1 MRWHTAPTGREG
13 QDGVDVGTIKIP
25 AMPIRLRNPVH
36 RLPGCWYVQASRMLR
51 HLDERTVEAMA
62 RQSAMAMYH
71 HGALLQEAGEPMS
84 SVTFISSG
92 RVKVYRTS
100 RDGKQQTIAI
110 LGPGDAF
117 GEIGMVDAAAQ
128 DLYVEALEEVVVCRT
143 SRDAFLALASRDPA
157 LGLRLAEAMGEKL
170 QEARERIADFA
181 FRDVHG
187 RVANLVLAFLER
199 ERRLTSDPAA
209 DRIRPGLSHREL
221 ADMIGTR
228 RESVTLALN
237 ALERDGVIRVQDRQ
251 LIVIDANALREAA
264 EG

>member
-1 MRWHTAPTGREG
+1 MS
-13 QDGVDVGTIKIP
+13 TIKIP
-25 AMPIRLRNPVH
+25 AMPIRLRDPVH
-36 RLPGCWYVQASRMLR
+36 RQPGCWYVQNSRMLH
-51 HLDERTVEAMA
+51 HLDERTVDAMA

-71 HGALLQEAGEPMS
+71 AGEFLQEAGEPMS
-84 SVTFISSG
+84 SVTFINSG

-100 RDGKQQTIAI
+100 REGKQQTIAI

-117 GEIGMVDAAAQ
+117 GEIGMVDSTIQ

-143 SRDAFLALASRDPA
+143 SRDAFLGLASRDPA
-157 LGLRLAEAMGEKL
+157 LALRLAEAMGEKL
-170 QEARERIADFA
+170 HDARERIADFA

-199 ERRLTSDPAA
+199 ERRLTSDPAL
-209 DRIRPGLSHREL
+209 DRIRTGLSHREL

-237 ALERDGVIRVQDRQ
+237 TLERDGVIRVEDRQ
-251 LIVIDANALREAA
+251 LIIIDAQALREAA

>member
-1 MRWHTAPTGREG
+1 
-13 QDGVDVGTIKIP
+13 
-25 AMPIRLRNPVH
+25 MPIRLRDPVH
-36 RLPGCWYVQASRMLR
+36 RLPGCWYVQASRMLQ
-51 HLDERTVEAMA
+51 HLDERTIDSMA
-62 RQSAMAMYH
+62 RQSAMATYH
-71 HGALLQEAGEPMS
+71 PGELLHEAGEPMA
-84 SVTFISSG
+84 SVSFISSG

-100 RDGKQQTIAI
+100 KEGKQQTITI

-117 GEIGMVDAAAQ
+117 GEIGMVDPAVQ

-157 LGLRLAEAMGEKL
+157 LALRLAEAMGEKL
-170 QEARERIADFA
+170 NEARERIADFA
-181 FRDVHG
+181 FRDVQG

-199 ERRLTSDPAA
+199 ERRLTSDPAR

-221 ADMIGTR
+221 AEMIGTR

-237 ALERDGVIRVQDRQ
+237 ALQREGVIRVEDRQ
-251 LIVIDANALREAA
+251 LIVVDANALREAA